1 MFTLAQYFIFQA
13 EMPPNS
19 ACMKI
24 LLYLLFPGSSD
35 DLIHSMYDEILE
47 DITVPLQFKFLKTQ
61 EENIVFALMIR
72 LPLPPFEGFEMSDL
86 TAKSNPFFLI
96 KPYCGSQLKHT
107 TQIFA

>member
-35 DLIHSMYDEILE
+35 DLIHSMYEILE

-96 KPYCGSQLKHT
+96 NPYCGSQLKHT